1 MISAKYFE
9 DYEVG
14 TQRVTSG
21 RTVTE
26 ADVVFHAGHTGDFYP
41 HHMDAEW
48 CRTQPFGQR
57 ICHGTMIFSIG
68 IGLTAGEINPH
79 AMSYGYD
86 KLRFV
91 KPVFIND
98 TIRTE
103 VAIEEKRAAEAR
115 PGYGF
120 VVEACK
126 VLNQHDAV
134 VLVCKHLLLVERSN
148 KS

>member
-26 ADVVFHAGHTGDFYP
+26 ADVVIHAGHTGDFYP

-48 CRTQPFGQR
+48 CRTQPFGRR

-68 IGLTAGEINPH
+68 IGLTASEINPH

-103 VAIEEKRAAEAR
+103 VTVEEKRSDEAR
-115 PGYGF
+115 TGYGF